1 MFLYNKCIPN
11 HYCKLY
17 HNYGIFTSMMKYFI
31 LFCLFSSIL
40 LMAQKKDPEIE
51 ELLTKYRSNLN
62 ENLDSSMYYINKV
75 KIVSEKKDNQFY
87 LSKGYYG
94 IGYCFYKKGEIQ
106 KAQKYI
112 YAAIPIAL
120 KSDNFQTLALA
131 YNQLGLIKNNDSDYQ
146 TAIKL
151 FLKSLKISEKNG
163 LSEKSFAL
171 KNLGNLFLSQNDTIQ
186 AIKYYQEDYQYT
198 KDKNLVPEQ
207 FGSCNNLGLIMR
219 KKNPALALE
228 YFKKALSIAQKL
240 DNKRWQ
246 YDIYINLSVLL
257 MSDNQ
262 FKNFNQ
268 TLSYL
273 NSAKLLIEDIGD
285 PNLYFLY
292 YYNLGGYYYKK
303 KQYPEA
309 INYYLKA
316 EKTAEN
322 TEIPLDYKISLMD
335 DLSTVL
341 EKNKEY
347 EKAYHYQKT
356 YHKLQDSIFSTEKVK
371 NINEIIT
378 KYEVGKKNDQIQI
391 LNKQKELQEKKNKL
405 VVITSLLSIFILI
418 GLLYFGYKRS
428 QFQKKLNLQE
438 KEKILKEQELKEM
451 SALIN
456 GQNIERNRIAKD
468 LHDGVA
474 GDLAGIKLLLAK
486 ENTYLKNENLQKIQ
500 ENLSEVFQEIRKISH
515 NLSINNIKE
524 KTLKNLLS
532 DLKDSYQQRN
542 EFSFDVYIYPENAI
556 DDLDEI
562 KKLNIYRILQ
572 ELLHNISKHAKAT
585 EVELSINRHHN
596 DMNIIVADNGVGF
609 DIYKKGIGLKNIE
622 ERLKIISGEMNIQ
635 SEMNKGTS
643 VIIDIKL

>member
-11 HYCKLY
+11 PYYKLY

-31 LFCLFSSIL
+31 LLCLFSSIL

-75 KIVSEKKDNQFY
+75 KIVSEKKDNLFY

-94 IGYCFYKKGEIQ
+94 IGYCFYKKGEVQ

-171 KNLGNLFLSQNDTIQ
+171 KNLGNLFLSQNDTVQ

-246 YDIYINLSVLL
+246 YDIYINLSVIL

-335 DLSTVL
+335 DLSIVL

>member
-17 HNYGIFTSMMKYFI
+17 HDYGIFTSMMKYFI
-31 LFCLFSSIL
+31 LLCLFSSIL

-94 IGYCFYKKGEIQ
+94 IGYCFYKKGEVQ

-171 KNLGNLFLSQNDTIQ
+171 KNLGNLFLSQNDTVQ

-335 DLSTVL
+335 DLSIVL

-428 QFQKKLNLQE
+428 QFQKKLNRQE

-500 ENLSEVFQEIRKISH
+500 KNLSEVFQEIRKISH

-532 DLKDSYQQRN
+532 ELKENYQQRN

-596 DMNIIVADNGVGF
+596 DINIIIVDNGVGF
-609 DIYKKGIGLKNIE
+609 DVHKKGIGLKNIE
-622 ERLKIISGEMNIQ
+622 ERLKIISGEMNVQ

>member
-171 KNLGNLFLSQNDTIQ
+171 KNLGNLFLSQNDTVQ

-219 KKNPALALE
+219 KKNPELALE

-515 NLSINNIKE
+515 DLSINNIKE

-532 DLKDSYQQRN
+532 DLKENYQQRN

>member
-285 PNLYFLY
+285 TNLYFLY

-609 DIYKKGIGLKNIE
+609 DVHKKGIGLKNIE

>member
-17 HNYGIFTSMMKYFI
+17 HDYGIFTSMMKYFI
-31 LFCLFSSIL
+31 LLCLFSSIL
-40 LMAQKKDPEIE
+40 LMAQKKDTEIE

-207 FGSCNNLGLIMR
+207 FGSCNNLGSIMR

-428 QFQKKLNLQE
+428 QFQKKLNRQE

-532 DLKDSYQQRN
+532 DLKENYQQRN

-572 ELLHNISKHAKAT
+572 ELLHNVSKHAKAT

>member
-1 MFLYNKCIPN
+1 
-11 HYCKLY
+11 
-17 HNYGIFTSMMKYFI
+17 
-31 LFCLFSSIL
+31 
-40 LMAQKKDPEIE
+40 MAQKKDPEIE
-51 ELLTKYRSNLN
+51 GLLTKYRSNLN

-532 DLKDSYQQRN
+532 DLKENYQQRN

>member
-1 MFLYNKCIPN
+1 
-11 HYCKLY
+11 
-17 HNYGIFTSMMKYFI
+17 MMKYFI
-31 LFCLFSSIL
+31 LLCLFSSIL

-62 ENLDSSMYYINKV
+62 ENLDSSMHYINKV

-171 KNLGNLFLSQNDTIQ
+171 KNLGNLFLSQNDTVQ

-273 NSAKLLIEDIGD
+273 NSAKLLIEDIGN

-316 EKTAEN
+316 EKIAEN

-532 DLKDSYQQRN
+532 DLKENYQQRN

-596 DMNIIVADNGVGF
+596 DMNIIIVDNGVGF
-609 DIYKKGIGLKNIE
+609 DVYKKGIGLKNIE

>member
-1 MFLYNKCIPN
+1 M
-11 HYCKLY
+11 
-17 HNYGIFTSMMKYFI
+17 
-31 LFCLFSSIL
+31 
-40 LMAQKKDPEIE
+40 
-51 ELLTKYRSNLN
+51 
-62 ENLDSSMYYINKV
+62 
-75 KIVSEKKDNQFY
+75 
-87 LSKGYYG
+87 
-94 IGYCFYKKGEIQ
+94 
-106 KAQKYI
+106 
-112 YAAIPIAL
+112 
-120 KSDNFQTLALA
+120 
-131 YNQLGLIKNNDSDYQ
+131 
-146 TAIKL
+146 
-151 FLKSLKISEKNG
+151 KSLKISEKNG

-316 EKTAEN
+316 EKIAEN

-428 QFQKKLNLQE
+428 QFQKKLNRQE

>member
-1 MFLYNKCIPN
+1 
-11 HYCKLY
+11 
-17 HNYGIFTSMMKYFI
+17 
-31 LFCLFSSIL
+31 
-40 LMAQKKDPEIE
+40 MAQKKDTEIE

-207 FGSCNNLGLIMR
+207 FGSCNNLGSIMR

-428 QFQKKLNLQE
+428 QFQKKLNRQE

-532 DLKDSYQQRN
+532 DLKENYQQRN

-572 ELLHNISKHAKAT
+572 ELLHNVSKHAKAT

>member
-171 KNLGNLFLSQNDTIQ
+171 KNLGNLFLSQNDTVQ

-418 GLLYFGYKRS
+418 GFLYFGYKRS

-532 DLKDSYQQRN
+532 DLKENYQQRN

-572 ELLHNISKHAKAT
+572 ELLHNVSKHAKAT

>member
-17 HNYGIFTSMMKYFI
+17 HDYGIFTSMMKYFI
-31 LFCLFSSIL
+31 LLCLFSSIL

-51 ELLTKYRSNLN
+51 GLLTKYRSNLN

-75 KIVSEKKDNQFY
+75 KIVSEKKDNEFY

-94 IGYCFYKKGEIQ
+94 IGYCFYKKGDIQ
-106 KAQKYI
+106 KAKKYI
-112 YAAIPIAL
+112 YASIPIAV

-163 LSEKSFAL
+163 LSEQSFAL

-207 FGSCNNLGLIMR
+207 FGSCNNLGLTMR

-228 YFKKALSIAQKL
+228 YFKKAISIAQKL

-532 DLKDSYQQRN
+532 DLKENYQQRN

>member
-40 LMAQKKDPEIE
+40 LVAQKKDPEIE

-171 KNLGNLFLSQNDTIQ
+171 KNLGNLFLSQNDTVQ

-262 FKNFNQ
+262 FKNFKQ

-474 GDLAGIKLLLAK
+474 GDLAGIKLLLAQ

-532 DLKDSYQQRN
+532 DLKENYQQRN

-622 ERLKIISGEMNIQ
+622 ERLKIIFGEMNIQ
-635 SEMNKGTS
+635 SEMNQGTS

>member
-17 HNYGIFTSMMKYFI
+17 HDYGIFTSMMKYFI
-31 LFCLFSSIL
+31 LLCLFSSIL
-40 LMAQKKDPEIE
+40 LMAQKKDTEIE

-207 FGSCNNLGLIMR
+207 FGSCNNLGSIMR
-219 KKNPALALE
+219 KKNPALALQ

-428 QFQKKLNLQE
+428 QFQKKLNRQE

-532 DLKDSYQQRN
+532 DLKENYQQRN

-572 ELLHNISKHAKAT
+572 ELLHNVSKHAKAT

>member
-40 LMAQKKDPEIE
+40 LMAQKKDSEIE

-171 KNLGNLFLSQNDTIQ
+171 KNLGNLFLSQNDTVQ

-246 YDIYINLSVLL
+246 YDIFINLSVLL

-316 EKTAEN
+316 EKIAEN

-532 DLKDSYQQRN
+532 DLKDNYQQRN

>member
-17 HNYGIFTSMMKYFI
+17 HDYGIFTSMMKYFI
-31 LFCLFSSIL
+31 LLCLFSSIL

-51 ELLTKYRSNLN
+51 GLLTKYRSNLN

-532 DLKDSYQQRN
+532 DLKENYQQRN

>member
-171 KNLGNLFLSQNDTIQ
+171 KNLGNLFLSQNDTVQ

-474 GDLAGIKLLLAK
+474 GDLAGIKLLLAQ

-532 DLKDSYQQRN
+532 DLKENYQQRN

>member
-1 MFLYNKCIPN
+1 MFLCNKCIPN

-31 LFCLFSSIL
+31 LLCLFSSIL

-94 IGYCFYKKGEIQ
+94 IGYCFYKKGEVQ

-171 KNLGNLFLSQNDTIQ
+171 KNLGNLFLSQNDTVQ

-418 GLLYFGYKRS
+418 GFLYFGYKRS

-572 ELLHNISKHAKAT
+572 ELLHNVSKHAKAT

-609 DIYKKGIGLKNIE
+609 DVHKKGIGLKNIE

-643 VIIDIKL
+643 VIIDIEL

>member
-94 IGYCFYKKGEIQ
+94 IGYCFYKKGEVQ

-171 KNLGNLFLSQNDTIQ
+171 KNLGNLFLSQNDTVQ

-356 YHKLQDSIFSTEKVK
+356 YHKLQDSIFSTEKVN

-428 QFQKKLNLQE
+428 QFQKKLNRQE

-572 ELLHNISKHAKAT
+572 ELLHNISKHAKAS

>member
-1 MFLYNKCIPN
+1 
-11 HYCKLY
+11 
-17 HNYGIFTSMMKYFI
+17 
-31 LFCLFSSIL
+31 
-40 LMAQKKDPEIE
+40 MAQKKDPEIE
-51 ELLTKYRSNLN
+51 GLLTKYRSNLN
-62 ENLDSSMYYINKV
+62 ENLDSSIYYINKV

-106 KAQKYI
+106 KAKKYI
-112 YAAIPIAL
+112 YTSIPIAV

-219 KKNPALALE
+219 KKNPELALE

-316 EKTAEN
+316 EKIAEN

-596 DMNIIVADNGVGF
+596 DINIIIVDNGVGF
-609 DIYKKGIGLKNIE
+609 DVHKKGIGLKNIE
-622 ERLKIISGEMNIQ
+622 ERLKIISGEMNVQ

>member
-31 LFCLFSSIL
+31 LLCLFSSIL

-94 IGYCFYKKGEIQ
+94 IGYCFYKKREVQ

-171 KNLGNLFLSQNDTIQ
+171 KNLGNLFLSQNDTVQ

-198 KDKNLVPEQ
+198 KDKDLVPEQ

-428 QFQKKLNLQE
+428 QFQKKLNRQE

-532 DLKDSYQQRN
+532 DLKENYQQRN

-596 DMNIIVADNGVGF
+596 DINIIIVDNGVGF
-609 DIYKKGIGLKNIE
+609 DVYKKGIGLKNIE

>member
-303 KQYPEA
+303 S
-309 INYYLKA
+309 N
-316 EKTAEN
+316 
-322 TEIPLDYKISLMD
+322 
-335 DLSTVL
+335 
-341 EKNKEY
+341 
-347 EKAYHYQKT
+347 
-356 YHKLQDSIFSTEKVK
+356 
-371 NINEIIT
+371 
-378 KYEVGKKNDQIQI
+378 
-391 LNKQKELQEKKNKL
+391 
-405 VVITSLLSIFILI
+405 
-418 GLLYFGYKRS
+418 
-428 QFQKKLNLQE
+428 
-438 KEKILKEQELKEM
+438 ILK
-451 SALIN
+451 
-456 GQNIERNRIAKD
+456 R
-468 LHDGVA
+468 
-474 GDLAGIKLLLAK
+474 
-486 ENTYLKNENLQKIQ
+486 
-500 ENLSEVFQEIRKISH
+500 
-515 NLSINNIKE
+515 
-524 KTLKNLLS
+524 
-532 DLKDSYQQRN
+532 
-542 EFSFDVYIYPENAI
+542 
-556 DDLDEI
+556 
-562 KKLNIYRILQ
+562 
-572 ELLHNISKHAKAT
+572 
-585 EVELSINRHHN
+585 
-596 DMNIIVADNGVGF
+596 
-609 DIYKKGIGLKNIE
+609 
-622 ERLKIISGEMNIQ
+622 
-635 SEMNKGTS
+635 
-643 VIIDIKL
+643 